1 MFQSQIEMS
10 STLSTYLEYS
20 NHIIVTNVSNL
31 RWTMP
36 LRRIL
41 IRAER
46 DFEDNLFNSLC
57 VQIKEFRKIQRGFTT
72 GQGTQIQINIKEIKC
87 PNS

>member
-1 MFQSQIEMS
+1 
-10 STLSTYLEYS
+10 
-20 NHIIVTNVSNL
+20 
-31 RWTMP
+31 MP

-72 GQGTQIQINIKEIKC
+72 GQGTQLEKNIQEMKY